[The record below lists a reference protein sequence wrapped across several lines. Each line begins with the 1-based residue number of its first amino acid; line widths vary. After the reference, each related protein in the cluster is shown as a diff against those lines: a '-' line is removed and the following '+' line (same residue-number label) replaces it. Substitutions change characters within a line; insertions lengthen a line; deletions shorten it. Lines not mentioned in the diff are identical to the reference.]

1 MSYFLFNGR
10 HFIIEDGNYD
20 FPDPTQAVDDIVAI
34 GGEITAKRL
43 LSAYENG
50 IFPWYDESM
59 PVLWQSPQ
67 MRFVLP
73 LEKLHIGK
81 SMRKLMRHNRY
92 KITCDTCFS
101 DVIKNCSQIKREG
114 QSGTWITPEVI
125 SGYCELFDLGYA
137 HSVECWFDDTLVG
150 GLYGV
155 SLGNYFFGESMFS
168 RSENASK
175 TAFIT
180 LTEKMPTLNL
190 DVIDCQAYTD
200 NMARYGAEEI
210 PREAFIEKLCSD
222 LADNK
227 TNCGKWTRYF

>member
-20 FPDPTQAVDDIVAI
+20 FPNPIEAIDDIVAI
-34 GGEITAKRL
+34 GGEITPERL
-43 LSAYENG
+43 LVAYENG

-59 PVLWQSPQ
+59 PVLWQSPI

-81 SMRKLMRHNRY
+81 SMRKWMKRNPY
-92 KITCDTCFS
+92 KITSDTCFP
-101 DVIKNCSQIKREG
+101 DVIKSCSKIKRKG
-114 QSGTWITPEVI
+114 QNGTWITPDVI
-125 SGYCELFDLGYA
+125 NGYCELFDLGYA
-137 HSVECWFDDTLVG
+137 HSVECWSENDLVG
-150 GLYGV
+150 GLYGI

-168 RSENASK
+168 YAENASK

-180 LTEKMPTLNL
+180 LTSKMPVLNL
-190 DVIDCQAYTD
+190 DMIDCQAYTD

-210 PREAFIEKLCSD
+210 NRKSFVEKLRSD
-222 LADNK
+222 LAVNK
-227 TNCGKWTRYF
+227 TNRGKWTKYF